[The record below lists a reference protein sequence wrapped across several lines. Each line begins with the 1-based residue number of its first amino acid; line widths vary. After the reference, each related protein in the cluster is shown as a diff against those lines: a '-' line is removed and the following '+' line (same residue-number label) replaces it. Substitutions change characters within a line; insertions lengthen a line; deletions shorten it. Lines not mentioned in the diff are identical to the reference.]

1 MGAHHLLASA
11 AGASNRLQA
20 NRPVAQQAFTGFG
33 SILQSKDAEAPQ
45 GDAFDLPGET
55 LGPTHRQVARCV
67 EGRVTDGL
75 GGQKGMLD
83 LAAKEIVRPVDAQ
96 RADIAD
102 QSVLRQKIVTSAN
115 LRARLTRAEEGATE
129 QLGEFLAELA
139 LDHPLMGHVL
149 SGAR

>member
-1 MGAHHLLASA
+1 M
-11 AGASNRLQA
+11 
-20 NRPVAQQAFTGFG
+20 
-33 SILQSKDAEAPQ
+33 
-45 GDAFDLPGET
+45 
-55 LGPTHRQVARCV
+55 
-67 EGRVTDGL
+67 TDGL

-102 QSVLRQKIVTSAN
+102 HGVFRQVVVVASAD

-129 QLGEFLAELA
+129 QVGEFFAELA
-139 LDHPLMGHVL
+139 LDHVLMGHVL